1 MTLQITII
9 DTRAAQAPDMPS
21 HLFAGAGSDSATFRV
36 TAGDPPPR
44 EVVAQRLDNAIAGA
58 CLVDY
63 DQATGQGSF
72 VVVDG
77 EAPPAGA
84 ILMFGD
90 FSRAVAAAR
99 AAPLL
104 RGEFSL
110 AAPTIEQFYDD
121 LNGHDWFSCHSD
133 NPQVY
138 GSGSEEVARIE
149 AIVQR
154 LGGDH
159 AALYDAFK
167 RHHFSGE
174 PWSTPKWDKPA
185 RPVDGVLVLPQ
196 APKKLSPSA
205 ASRYAKATPGDE
217 LSVRGFDEAA
227 IEERDELD
235 NLVVMAV
242 AWRRTRNSRVAL
254 SSTGH
259 LPWRERL
266 WRALGLDRRHAK
278 EVARAK
284 HNHAE
289 IESRLIAAAA
299 AAERTSFYEELI
311 DWRADERAARAR
323 ARSALAN
330 GRMRRQAEG
339 QPGAGK

>member
-9 DTRAAQAPDMPS
+9 NMRGAQAPDLPS
-21 HLFAGAGSDSATFRV
+21 HLFADAGNDAATFRV

-44 EVVAQRLDNAIAGA
+44 EVIAHLLDGA
-58 CLVDY
+58 MPDASLVEY
-63 DQATGQGSF
+63 DQATGQGGF

-77 EAPPAGA
+77 EAPAAGTVFTLGEDA
-84 ILMFGD
+84 
-90 FSRAVAAAR
+90 RAVADAMAA
-99 AAPLL
+99 AVPH
-104 RGEFSL
+104 GEPSL

-121 LNGHDWFSCHSD
+121 LNGHDWFFCYSD
-133 NPQVY
+133 DPRVY
-138 GSGSEEVARIE
+138 RSGSEDVARIE

-159 AALYDAFK
+159 AALYEAFK

-174 PWSTPKWDKPA
+174 PWSTPKLDKPA
-185 RPVDGVLVLPQ
+185 RPVDGVLVLPE

-227 IEERDELD
+227 IEERDALD
-235 NLVVMAV
+235 YLVVMAV
-242 AWRRTRNSRVAL
+242 AWRRTRNSRDAL

-259 LPWRERL
+259 LHWRERL
-266 WRALGLDRRHAK
+266 LRALGLDRRHAK
-278 EVARAK
+278 EVTRAK
-284 HNHAE
+284 HKHAE

-299 AAERTSFYEELI
+299 AAERTSFYEELC
-311 DWRADERAARAR
+311 DWRADERAARTRAR
-323 ARSALAN
+323 ASHAP
-330 GRMRRQAEG
+330 GRVRRQAED
-339 QPGAGK
+339 QPGARK

>member
-9 DTRAAQAPDMPS
+9 DTRGAQAPDLPS
-21 HLFAGAGSDSATFRV
+21 HLFAATGSDSATFRV

-44 EVVAQRLDNAIAGA
+44 EVIAQRLDNAIAGA
-58 CLVDY
+58 SLVDY

-121 LNGHDWFSCHSD
+121 LNGHDWFFCYSD
-133 NPQVY
+133 DPRVY
-138 GSGSEEVARIE
+138 RSGSEDVARIE

-159 AALYDAFK
+159 AALYEAFK

-174 PWSTPKWDKPA
+174 PWSTLKWDKPA
-185 RPVDGVLVLPQ
+185 RPVDGVLVLPE

-242 AWRRTRNSRVAL
+242 AWRRTRNSRDAL

-278 EVARAK
+278 EVGRAK

-299 AAERTSFYEELI
+299 AVERTSFYEELI

-323 ARSALAN
+323 ARSAIAN
-330 GRMRRQAEG
+330 GRVRRQAEG